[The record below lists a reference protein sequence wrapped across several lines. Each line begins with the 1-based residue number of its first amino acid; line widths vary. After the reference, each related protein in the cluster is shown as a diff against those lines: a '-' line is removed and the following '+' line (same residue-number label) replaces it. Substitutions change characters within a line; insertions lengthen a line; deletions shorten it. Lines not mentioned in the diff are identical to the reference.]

1 MTGRSKVVLACG
13 AFLALSS
20 CASPAA
26 AQTMVSRITRAESD
40 ARVLERTIDIRIEA
54 DGRTVRSERRVVEFL
69 TDWAQEV
76 YADPFVIWDSARQR
90 LTVNTART
98 TDPDGSTQDTPTIG
112 INELAL
118 AELTAA
124 PAYASLRETVV
135 THVGIRPGAK
145 AELAWTLEDLS
156 PPDAG
161 LAGGEVALHW
171 AIPIEKLEVRV
182 SAAANV
188 VLQSACVGCA
198 LAPTVTPDGDRTVY
212 AWKAERLE
220 AVDLYESSSHVGG
233 PEDGLDGP
241 RIVFSTARSWDPV
254 VPALSDAAGGG
265 SEVEAAVR
273 ARATMLSEGLPTV
286 AQRVEAAQAFVAED
300 LATIRPPRVAP
311 FRLPAAPAEVL
322 ARGYGSPVEKAGLL
336 AALLRAWGVEAVAAM
351 AGPADAPVGVVWP
364 AAFADAWVIELP
376 GGWSQRWLPVDRRG
390 STAAGGLFA
399 GRMALIPDG
408 PGAAPELLPPA
419 AIETN
424 LADAV
429 VTVKVAGDGTATADV
444 SLTLTGA
451 LNPYAGLR
459 EDEEDPTIALGDAA
473 AAFLPEGEAGETV
486 LTAFGEERTAGT
498 AEVSGRLE
506 EAGGT
511 LTLPAVWP
519 GREPLPASL
528 FRGSRETPLDLEA
541 PFVRSVRW
549 VVTLPD
555 GWTPL
560 IVPRGVR
567 VDAAVGR
574 FVQEVVVTG
583 SEVRIERRL
592 ELDVGRVLP
601 AEYEGLRA
609 IYRAFVTAGAEPVV
623 LGR

>member
-1 MTGRSKVVLACG
+1 MTGRSNVVLACG
-13 AFLALSS
+13 AFLVLSS
-20 CASPAA
+20 CSSPAA

-40 ARVLERTIDIRIEA
+40 ARVLERIIDIRIEA

-76 YADPFVIWDSARQR
+76 YADPFVIWDSARQK

-98 TDPDGSTQDTPTIG
+98 TDPDGMTQDTPTIG

-124 PAYASLRETVV
+124 PAYASIRETVV

-161 LAGGEVALHW
+161 IAGGEVALHW

-182 SAAANV
+182 NV
-188 VLQSACVGCA
+188 PGGIDLQSACVGCE
-198 LAPTVTPDGDRTVY
+198 LAPTVTTEGDRTVY
-212 AWKAERLE
+212 VWKAERLE

-241 RIVFSTARSWDPV
+241 RIVFSTGPSWDAIMASLDGDADPQNVTDPV
-254 VPALSDAAGGG
+254 IR
-265 SEVEAAVR
+265 E
-273 ARATMLSEGLPTV
+273 RATQLSEGLPTV

-300 LATIRPPRVAP
+300 LATIRLPRVAP

-351 AGPADAPVGVVWP
+351 AGPADAPVDGVWP
-364 AAFADAWVIELP
+364 GAFADAWVVANVD
-376 GGWSQRWLPVDRRG
+376 GTQRWLPVDRRG

-408 PGAAPELLPPA
+408 PGAAPELLPSA
-419 AIETN
+419 AVETN
-424 LADAV
+424 LADAT
-429 VTVKVAGDGTATADV
+429 VTVKVSDDGTATADV
-444 SLTLTGA
+444 AVTLTGV
-451 LNPYAGLR
+451 LNTYSGLR
-459 EDEEDPTIALGDAA
+459 EDEKDPTAALGDAA
-473 AAFLPEGEAGETV
+473 AAFLPEGEAGEAV

-519 GREPLPASL
+519 GLDLLPASL

-555 GWTPL
+555 CWTPL

-583 SEVRIERRL
+583 SEVRIERRV